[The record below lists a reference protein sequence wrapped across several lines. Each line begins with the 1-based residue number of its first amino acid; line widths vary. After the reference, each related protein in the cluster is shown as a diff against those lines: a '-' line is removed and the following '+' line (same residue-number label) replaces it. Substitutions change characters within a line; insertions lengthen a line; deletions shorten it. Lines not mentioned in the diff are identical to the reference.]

1 VTAGEAGAPADG
13 DGLVDV
19 LERFADLGF
28 ADEVRAA
35 GGGVVQWRA
44 CGHSADAADVLV
56 EGERRLEGAS
66 DPADMTL
73 VVAMRCPVC
82 GVGGAAVL
90 RYGPDA
96 EVEDAEVVAALTP
109 R

>member
-1 VTAGEAGAPADG
+1 MTAGAAGAPADG

-28 ADEVRAA
+28 ADEVRPAA
-35 GGGVVQWRA
+35 GGVVRWRQ
-44 CGHSADAADVLV
+44 CGHSAEAVDVSV
-56 EGERRLEGAS
+56 EAEQRLEGAS

-73 VVAMRCPVC
+73 VVAMRCPIC